1 MVFRPGEV
9 PLPAAVAARP
19 RDERGYPV
27 PAITPWT
34 DGAPAFAEL
43 NSFRTLICLT
53 ERRCTVCGTKLPRGP
68 VYRVVDGE
76 AADLIEAV
84 LDAGKSYVNVAPAR
98 EGPGHRSCMLYSA
111 MVCPHLS
118 SSGARRTTEAT
129 VGTQTLPKG
138 DPRGPSAAVVG
149 YDDFNWK
156 VGERSLEIFFGQ
168 PVELLRYAEGA
179 DLGDELRAEIAREQ
193 PPAQSCPPY
202 LLDDDAS
209 AEQAARAIIAGGG
222 SRATAVRQQEQAR
235 KNRRRAARSARRKNR

>member
-1 MVFRPGEV
+1 M
-9 PLPAAVAARP
+9 
-19 RDERGYPV
+19 

>member
-1 MVFRPGEV
+1 VPG
-9 PLPAAVAARP
+9 
-19 RDERGYPV
+19 
-27 PAITPWT
+27 
-34 DGAPAFAEL
+34 FAEL
-43 NSFRTLICLT
+43 NSFRTLICLA
-53 ERRCTVCGTKLPRGP
+53 EHRCTVCGTKLPRGP

-76 AADLIEAV
+76 ATELIEAV
-84 LDAGKSYVNVAPAR
+84 LAAGKSYVNAAPAS

-149 YDDFNWK
+149 FDGYHWK
-156 VGERSLEIFFGQ
+156 VGERSLEIYFGQ

-179 DLGDELRAEIAREQ
+179 DLADALRAEIARERG
-193 PPAQSCPPY
+193 PAQSCPAY
-202 LLDDDAS
+202 LLDDDAR

-222 SRATAVRQQEQAR
+222 GSATGAARQQEQAR
-235 KNRRRAARSARRKNR
+235 KNRRKAARSARRKNR